1 MLNKRYVYTSLICLI
16 VILLGVVCY
25 FGGIMKKSEVDHY
38 KPYSFSLE
46 TLSNGLE
53 VLLIKDDALPTVSF
67 DMMFKVGSRMD
78 PKDKEG
84 LLSLLVD
91 IIDKGTKKRSPVKI
105 VEDLEV
111 LGTSFLYSLGKD
123 SLFFSVETLSWLN
136 EDILK
141 IFSEIITEPAFL
153 EKEFQRAKEKSIAW
167 VERSTENFSS
177 YSSRVFN
184 KYLYESHPY
193 GFYQNGSLSGLKNI
207 SLIDVKE
214 FYNQYFHP
222 QQALL
227 SVSGRYPDNIIEILE
242 KYLGKWKKPV
252 IEEDKDKKM
261 SVSVVP
267 SVKKTKEVLL
277 VNNMAAIQSEI
288 RIGHVSVSRSHPDYL
303 PLLLANVIL
312 GGSFNSRLMHRIR
325 SQKGLTYSISSRF
338 SLKKELGTFK
348 LGFAVRNN
356 KVGESLLEVM
366 GVLEN
371 FYKNGITEMELKKAK
386 QLLKNQFITGVSSAD
401 SFAHFLMYL
410 NSHNIPYSYVEDY
423 FSNINST
430 SLDAVNTAIKK
441 HIHLNKFKI
450 LILSHADK
458 IKSQLIDFPS
468 VTVKDYKSFL

>member
-1 MLNKRYVYTSLICLI
+1 MFKKTYVYILLIG
-16 VILLGVVCY
+16 VTVVALGVVCY
-25 FGGIMKKSEVDHY
+25 FGGIMKKSEMDRY
-38 KPYSFSLE
+38 KPYSFHLK

-53 VLLIKDDALPTVSF
+53 VLLIKDDALPTLSF

-78 PKDKEG
+78 PTDKEG

-91 IIDKGTKKRSPVKI
+91 IIDKGTKTRSPIEV

-111 LGTSFLYSLGKD
+111 LGTSFIYSLGKD

-153 EKEFQRAKEKSIAW
+153 SEEFQRAKEKSIAW

-193 GFYQNGSLSGLKNI
+193 GFYQNGSLNSLKNI
-207 SLIDVKE
+207 SLEDVKK
-214 FYNQYFHP
+214 FYHQYFQP
-222 QQALL
+222 KQALL
-227 SVSGRYPDNIIEILE
+227 SVSGRYPDNIMEILE
-242 KYLGKWKKPV
+242 KHLGKWKMSAM
-252 IEEDKDKKM
+252 DTDKKI

-267 SVKKTKEVLL
+267 AVEETKEVL
-277 VNNMAAIQSEI
+277 VINNMAAIQSEI
-288 RIGHVSVSRSHPDYL
+288 RMGHISINRSHPDYL
-303 PLLLANVIL
+303 SLLLANVVL
-312 GGSFNSRLMHRIR
+312 GGSFNSRLMLRIR
-325 SQKGLTYSISSRF
+325 AQKGLTYNISSHF
-338 SLKKELGTFK
+338 SMKKELGTFK

-371 FYKNGITEMELKKAK
+371 FYKSGITDMELKKAK

-410 NSHNIPYSYVEDY
+410 NSHNIPYDY
-423 FSNINST
+423 AEEYFNKINSIA
-430 SLDAVNTAIKK
+430 LDTVNTAIKK
-441 HIHLNKFKI
+441 HIHPSKFKI

-458 IKSQLIDFPS
+458 IKSQLTDFPS
-468 VTVKDYKSFL
+468 ITIKDYKSFL

>member
-1 MLNKRYVYTSLICLI
+1 MV
-16 VILLGVVCY
+16 VVVGVVCY
-25 FGGIMKKSEVDHY
+25 FGGIIKRSEMDHY
-38 KPYSFSLE
+38 KPYSFSLK

-53 VLLIKDDALPTVSF
+53 VLLIKDDALPTLSF

-78 PKDKEG
+78 PTDKEG

-91 IIDKGTKKRSPVKI
+91 IIDKGTRKRSPVEV

-123 SLFFSVETLSWLN
+123 SLFFSVETLSWLD

-153 EKEFQRAKEKSIAW
+153 DKEFQRAKEKSIAW
-167 VERSTENFSS
+167 VERSTEDFST
-177 YSSRVFN
+177 YSSRIFN

-193 GFYQNGSLSGLKNI
+193 GFYQNGSLSSLKNI
-207 SLIDVKE
+207 SLVDVKK

-222 QQALL
+222 KQALL

-242 KYLGKWKKPV
+242 EYFGKWKEPV
-252 IEEDKDKKM
+252 VDKNKDKKI
-261 SVSVVP
+261 SVSTVP
-267 SVKKTKEVLL
+267 SVKETKEVLL
-277 VNNMAAIQSEI
+277 INNVAAIQSEI
-288 RIGHVSVSRSHPDYL
+288 RIGHISISRSHQDYL
-303 PLLLANVIL
+303 SLLLANVIL

-325 SQKGLTYSISSRF
+325 SQKGLTYNISSHF

-356 KVGESLLEVM
+356 KVGESLLEVI

-371 FYKNGITEMELKKAK
+371 FYTNGITEMELKKAK

-401 SFAHFLMYL
+401 SFAQFLMYL
-410 NSHNIPYSYVEDY
+410 NSQEIPYSYAEEY
-423 FSNINST
+423 FGKINSI
-430 SLDAVNTAIKK
+430 SLDMVNTAIKK

-450 LILSHADK
+450 LILSHANK
-458 IKSQLIDFPS
+458 IKSQLTDFPS
-468 VTVKDYKSFL
+468 ITVKDYKSFL